1 MTDKEI
7 YITNRE
13 SLLESIDDTTEPQL
27 LAHYQQQLVEL
38 ESNYHYNKMMSSIR
52 DMESELW
59 NVWNQ

>member
-38 ESNYHYNKMMSSIR
+38 ESNYHYNKMMSSIH

>member
-38 ESNYHYNKMMSSIR
+38 ESNYHYTKMMASIH

>member
-52 DMESELW
+52 DMESEL
-59 NVWNQ
+59 